1 MLGGGPGGLYF
12 AALAKQLDPRHE
24 ITVWERNA
32 ADDTFGFGVVFSD
45 ETLGGIEHA
54 DAEIFSAMRREFA
67 RWDDIDVHF
76 RGATFTSGGHGFAAM
91 SRKRLLA
98 ILQARCAELGVR
110 VMYRTQAPDVAELSA
125 SHDLVV
131 AADGMNSATRGQL
144 AATFGPEL
152 ERRRCKYIWLGTDLV
167 FDAFKFY
174 ILDTRAGIMQV
185 HGYPYSDQASTF
197 ILEMHEDVWR
207 RAGFAEAADLAP
219 GQSDEASIELIRGL
233 CADVLGGPSVGGPS
247 VGGPSVGGP
256 SVGGYSLVANNSRW
270 TTFTTVRCRT
280 WRHEN
285 VVLLGD
291 AAHTAHFSI
300 GSGTKLAMEDALA
313 LAACLHEQPPAGHQI
328 PAGHQAPVAVAAAL
342 AAYEAERRPVVAST
356 QRAAQA
362 SLEWFENIGQYADQD
377 PHQFAFNIVTRSRRV
392 TYDNLRLRDPEFVAG
407 MDRWFA
413 AGVPADG
420 PADEPTEPRPPMFQ
434 PFRLGRLELANRVIV
449 SPMDMYSARD
459 GVPGDFHLVHLG
471 SKALGGAGLVMT
483 EMVCVS
489 PDGRITPGCTGIY
502 TAEQEDSW
510 RRITEFVHGQT
521 GAKIGIQLGHSGR
534 KGSTRLM
541 WDGMDVPL
549 AEGNW
554 EVCGPSPI
562 PYTAQSQTPRE
573 LGSAELDQ
581 IKAQFTAAAQ
591 AAARAGFDLLELHCA
606 HGYLLSSFLSPL
618 TNQRSDRYGGSL
630 AARLRYPLEV
640 FDAIRA
646 VWPQD
651 QPMTVRISAADWC
664 EGGLDIDDTV
674 EIARAFAEHGAAGID
689 VSTGQVVSDEK
700 PAFGR
705 SYQTPYADRI
715 RNEIGR
721 KYGVAVIAVGAISSY
736 DDVNSIILAGRAD
749 LCALGRT
756 HLYDP
761 QWTLHAAAEQGYSG
775 PGASWPGPFAAGRRR
790 PQAGRTEDPRPRLDL
805 IRAGAPQTAHARWRP
820 AAR

>member
-1 MLGGGPGGLYF
+1 MAAILGDEHVRIAVLGGGPGGLYF
-12 AALAKQLDPRHE
+12 AALAKQLDSRHE

-54 DAEIFSAMRREFA
+54 DAAIFAAMSREFA

-76 RGATFTSGGHGFAAM
+76 RDTTFTSGGHGFAAM

-110 VMYRTQAPDVAELSA
+110 VLFRTQAPDVAELSA
-125 SHDLVV
+125 RYDLVV
-131 AADGMNSATRGQL
+131 AADGMNSAARERFAG
-144 AATFGPEL
+144 TFGPDI
-152 ERRRCKYIWLGTDLV
+152 ERRRGKYIWLGTDLV

-174 ILDTRAGIMQV
+174 ILDTPAGIMQV
-185 HGYPYSDQASTF
+185 HGYPYSDRASTF

-207 RAGFAEAADLAP
+207 RAGFTEAADLAP
-219 GQSDEASIELIRGL
+219 GQSDEVSIELIREL
-233 CADVLGGPSVGGPS
+233 CADMLGGH
-247 VGGPSVGGP
+247 
-256 SVGGYSLVANNSRW
+256 SLVANNSRW
-270 TTFTTVRCRT
+270 TAFGTVRCRT
-280 WRHEN
+280 WRHGN

-313 LAACLHEQPPAGHQI
+313 LAACLHEAAGQDPAV
-328 PAGHQAPVAVAAAL
+328 PEAL
-342 AAYEAERRPVVAST
+342 EAYEAERRPVVAST

-392 TYDNLRLRDPEFVAG
+392 TYDNLRLRDPEFVAD

-413 AGVPADG
+413 ADG
-420 PADEPTEPRPPMFQ
+420 DSRPPMFQ
-434 PFRLGRLELANRVIV
+434 PFRLGGLELANRVIV

-471 SKALGGAGLVMT
+471 GKALGGAGLVMT

-489 PDGRITPGCTGIY
+489 ASGRITPGCTGIY
-502 TAEQEDSW
+502 TAEQEESW
-510 RRITEFVHGQT
+510 RRITGFVHGRT

-541 WDGMDVPL
+541 WEGMDVPL

-554 EVCGPSPI
+554 EVCAPSAI
-562 PYTAQSQTPRE
+562 PYTAGNQTPRE
-573 LGSAELDQ
+573 LGAADLEQ
-581 IKAQFTAAAQ
+581 IKHQFAAAAL
-591 AAARAGFDLLELHCA
+591 AAARADFDLLELHCA

-618 TNQRSDRYGGSL
+618 TNKRTDRYGGSL

-640 FDAIRA
+640 LDAIRA

-651 QPMTVRISAADWC
+651 RPVTVRISATDWC
-664 EGGLDIDDTV
+664 EGGLGIDDTV
-674 EIARAFAEHGAAGID
+674 EIARAFAEHGVAGLD

-705 SYQTPYADRI
+705 SYQTPFADRI

-761 QWTLHAAAEQGYSG
+761 QWTLHAAAEQEYAG
-775 PGASWPGPFAAGRRR
+775 PGASWPDQFAAGRRR
-790 PQAGRTEDPRPRLDL
+790 PQGGRTDGPRPRLDL
-805 IRAGAPQTAHARWRP
+805 IRAGVPRTAHARWRP
-820 AAR
+820 LPMNPVPRGKGVANHSRAAV